1 MKIYLDTNTIY
12 GFFKEVIKSWEEHR
26 SIEMPEKVK
35 FLKSH
40 EGEITYFISDIVYL
54 ELIKRI
60 KYEYNLSE
68 EKIENLLR
76 IFPRTLNI
84 RVVSRSSWF
93 KETLFD
99 DIFDL
104 IKRNAFKI
112 GLTDILHA
120 YIAGQNNLIL
130 FTGDRALNDDA
141 KKICGQ
147 AMNYAQLRKRLY
159 R

>member
-84 RVVSRSSWF
+84 RVVSRGSWF

-120 YIAGQNNLIL
+120 YIAEQNNLIL

-141 KKICGQ
+141 KMICGQ